1 MRTLIKNKGIL
12 FIISLCIAV
21 LSVTACSNK
30 SPKQPEDGNGD
41 APIPEIQFRITW
53 DSFSGRG
60 ESVKVLVESY
70 NDSPTRKAHVTLIG
84 GNENSE
90 EIDTL
95 LAEKDQNTVYV
106 LPYRYIKHYGFEGML
121 SELSAGMIAY
131 QDLYYEDIWKLNLV
145 NGELYG
151 VPWIGHSICLLYNKD
166 LLAQAEVNPADIVD
180 LETFAAALAKVE
192 ANTSARGIGLVGA
205 DHNDLSWMVNQF
217 VYGFGSS
224 LVDMETGAVTVN
236 NDLTRQAILF
246 YKEVLGSHAQD
257 TWQSDTGVEVMKYF
271 LNQEVA
277 FELQGIWGLTD
288 VYKNG
293 RPFEVGIIVPSDIG
307 IKSEVGPLMLSIP
320 KEMSEENKVGAED
333 FIKYLMSSE
342 AQTKIMLGEYSPE
355 HDTYYPFRIPLRID
369 LMNTLIKE
377 NYEDYLPFIEGMKNP
392 SIDVP
397 IAEWKTVKTEIYEE
411 GLHRVMTGELEIDM
425 FLEDLERKANL
436 LIKGGRSK

>member
-1 MRTLIKNKGIL
+1 ML
-12 FIISLCIAV
+12 FRS
-21 LSVTACSNK
+21 
-30 SPKQPEDGNGD
+30 
-41 APIPEIQFRITW
+41 
-53 DSFSGRG
+53 
-60 ESVKVLVESY
+60 
-70 NDSPTRKAHVTLIG
+70 LIG